1 MSSPDSSA
9 PVPPSTPT
17 PAPRPGFGRR
27 HWGKLT
33 ILTLLGLPLLVVTV
47 WAGVALSYTYSTG
60 VRTGYVQKLSK
71 KGWLCKTW
79 EGELAMATAP
89 GVSPEIFQ
97 FSVRSDSLASA
108 MIEEM
113 GEGRL
118 ALTYDEHRGVPT
130 SCFGDTPYF
139 VVSYKKVGDAAES
152 TPLP

>member
-1 MSSPDSSA
+1 MTGPDSTSA
-9 PVPPSTPT
+9 APAA
-17 PAPRPGFGRR
+17 PAPAAPSPGFARR

-33 ILTLLGLPLLVVTV
+33 LLTLLGLPFLIVTI
-47 WAGVALSYTYSTG
+47 WAGVALNYTYSSG

-89 GVSPEIFQ
+89 GVSPEIFT
-97 FSVRSDSLASA
+97 FTIRSDSLALA
-108 MIEEM
+108 MTEEM

-130 SCFGDTPYF
+130 SCFGDTPYY
-139 VVSYKKVGDAAES
+139 VTGYKKVGEASEP